1 MVYTYIL
8 TGLSSSLR
16 KSPKGQ
22 QQDCLERLL
31 NLRRSLVEWW
41 STLPEVTN
49 CRDLN
54 PSGPLFRA
62 NVHLKLDYCL
72 TRIFIGRPFLFSNI
86 RGVNPAAVSTPA
98 PTAPFKLTTGA
109 SKNRTIIVTDCIDA
123 ALEIVDLCRLLRDET
138 GLARASFTEFS
149 SCRAAL
155 LVILAQ
161 SLTKRT
167 ERLRES
173 IDKGMALIKIMS
185 MGVGSAR
192 SAVSVIEALERA
204 IRRLEEWSVS
214 RGGNGTNPGG
224 VESAYDRFKSWE
236 MLWKSGP
243 LSPSVSVPLSNGQD
257 QVASVGGA
265 SASTCNPLPVTPMAT
280 AASAATA
287 NATTTTNVAN
297 PDAML
302 TTPAGQSNSPHD
314 SEYEPIPGQSAFSPA
329 NPHFAFDHFV
339 SNFPQELDEFTAI
352 PCFEIDGHQAQPSG
366 QPSGQTQARGLG
378 LSEGPDTRW
387 MEFIN
392 GD

>member
-1 MVYTYIL
+1 MLSNKT
-8 TGLSSSLR
+8 SSSLR

-31 NLRRSLVEWW
+31 NLRRNLVEWW
-41 STLPEVTN
+41 STLPEVIN

-86 RGVNPAAVSTPA
+86 RGVNPTTISTPT
-98 PTAPFKLTTGA
+98 PTAPFKPTTGA

-204 IRRLEEWSVS
+204 IRRLEDWSVS
-214 RGGNGTNPGG
+214 RGGNGSNPGG

-257 QVASVGGA
+257 HIAGVGGVNA
-265 SASTCNPLPVTPMAT
+265 CTPLPVAPMAT
-280 AASAATA
+280 AAGAATA
-287 NATTTTNVAN
+287 NTTNVAN

-302 TTPAGQSNSPHD
+302 TTPVEQDNPAHD

-352 PCFEIDGHQAQPSG
+352 PCFEIDGHQAQA
-366 QPSGQTQARGLG
+366 SGQTQSQGLG

-387 MEFIN
+387 LEFIN